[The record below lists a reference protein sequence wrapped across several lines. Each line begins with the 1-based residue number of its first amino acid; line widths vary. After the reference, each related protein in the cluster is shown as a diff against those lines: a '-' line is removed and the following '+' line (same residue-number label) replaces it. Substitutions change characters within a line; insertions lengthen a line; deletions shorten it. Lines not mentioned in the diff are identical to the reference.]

1 MDIRTLPLI
10 EAVEAVET
18 MLRQLLTHPEAT
30 SQDKASV
37 VLTRNAL
44 GLCDEAVKATR
55 PPSGHPE
62 ANFEAFANIYAGAGE
77 AIRARKDGRVLAPLE
92 GDFPR
97 LIDGARG
104 VRFIEKAV
112 ESAHSTAKGAAY

>member
-1 MDIRTLPLI
+1 MWFAPIDAPP
-10 EAVEAVET
+10 
-18 MLRQLLTHPEAT
+18 QLLT
-30 SQDKASV
+30 
-37 VLTRNAL
+37 RNGL
-44 GLCDEAVKATR
+44 GLCDAAAKATR
-55 PPSGHPE
+55 LPSGHPE
-62 ANFEAFANIYAGAGE
+62 AFFEAFANIYAGAGE

-112 ESAHSTAKGAAY
+112 ESAHSTAKWTAY